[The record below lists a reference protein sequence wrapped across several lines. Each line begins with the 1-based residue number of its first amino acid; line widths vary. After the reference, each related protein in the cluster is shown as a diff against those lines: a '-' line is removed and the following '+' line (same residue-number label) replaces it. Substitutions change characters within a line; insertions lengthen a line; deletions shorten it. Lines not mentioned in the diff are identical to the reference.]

1 MMGAPDNEGMWEGLR
16 ITQSRKDRQIKR
28 LNFRQ
33 IKDTNLLNVR
43 NITNRS
49 QISCWT
55 SGRWGYTD
63 LGEEVLAV
71 QAQ

>member
-49 QISCWT
+49 QIS
-55 SGRWGYTD
+55 
-63 LGEEVLAV
+63 
-71 QAQ
+71 